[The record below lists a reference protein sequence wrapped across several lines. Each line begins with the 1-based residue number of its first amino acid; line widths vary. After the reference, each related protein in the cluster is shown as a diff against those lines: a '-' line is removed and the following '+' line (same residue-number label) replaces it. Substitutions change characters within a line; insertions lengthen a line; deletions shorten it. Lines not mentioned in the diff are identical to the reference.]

1 MSTFVYAPGVRIYID
16 TEKHGIIDISEDL
29 VDYTLQRRSDGPSV
43 LNFSVQNIRRKYD
56 HVFAPNDRVVVEMKR
71 ITWMRVFTG
80 LLNSV
85 PLVTAW
91 PRVVAFSA
99 SCSLKRLQYW
109 YWDPNQ
115 AASYNT
121 VIQAIANGRG
131 TSDAGITNA
140 ILTLLKDVVGWPES
154 KAHIGAIPENWFAL
168 IEPYVKSLADIL
180 VDADAQVAQ
189 VLGTIQPGS
198 VAGATTGGV
207 STTPGSGGSTDFR
220 PTGIFNSKAGG
231 SWGFTTAQLM
241 NAEIIVRVGKSL
253 AGASDRDIAV
263 ALLTAMQESS
273 LDASQVDGPSTGL
286 FQQKSGWGGLSPE
299 LRTNPVETTKVFYKK
314 LLSISNRNSIE
325 VGELTNLVQQYA
337 AKQATKDWLYPEYRK
352 FEPFANELVKVYN
365 SVNTSAA
372 TAPAAGDGAA
382 GTGAGTVPVPTSPA
396 RSGTQ
401 FVKDSAALVNSNPGI
416 PYGDT
421 SRDDIVHGNPP
432 RALGCSLFMTW
443 ALYKYL
449 GRIPSGWPIG
459 SAQEQGRWCLAHG
472 GKKLSVE
479 EGYKTSGALLI
490 NDIAAPDGHVAI
502 SYGNG
507 KSTIE
512 SSGVNN
518 GPRVHDDG
526 RWSAYDYA
534 VLIPMLDYSDAK
546 NGGPPLVYADSGTGT
561 GGSAGTTTGTA
572 GALTV
577 PYTQAPGY
585 NEDNEFDSL
594 FGPTIFPMPSA
605 GEILEKTMAL
615 AFSGPRALMNDQP
628 LLPFIKNLVNS
639 SLRSFCSAPNGDF
652 MAWFPDYYGLWGS
665 AAKMVIEPIELGDFY
680 VEWTDDYFVTHQYT
694 VSGTV
699 NFIDGFSGEVTTT
712 FGGLNA
718 DGTPA
723 NTNPFGDDRLFT
735 AGIASIDIP
744 GIMYA
749 LFGIKM
755 SDSQN
760 RKFADWIY
768 QRFGARPDF
777 KEMDG
782 LVGRTT
788 EVFSALY
795 YFMRQWAYQYNA
807 NVPLTFMP
815 ELWPG
820 MLIQIPEYDFQAYV
834 TAVTHTGQMGEGG
847 GHSTQVN
854 IAAPARLSGSKS
866 DNVLIGLPVAS
877 GVLHPVEVDFAR
889 EQGPA
894 PTPPKPSDRAGQ

>member
-16 TEKHGIIDISEDL
+16 TEKHGIIDVSEDL

-43 LNFSVQNIRRKYD
+43 LNFSVQNVRRKYD
-56 HVFAPNDRVVVEMKR
+56 HIFAPNDRVVVEMKR

-121 VIQAIANGRG
+121 VIQAIANGEK

-140 ILTLLKDVVGWPES
+140 ILTLLRDVVGWPES
-154 KAHIGAIPENWFAL
+154 KAHIGAVPENWFGF
-168 IEPYVKSLADIL
+168 IEPYVRSLADIL

-198 VAGATTGGV
+198 VGGTTTGGV

-231 SWGFTTAQLM
+231 SWGFSAAQLM

-273 LDASQVDGPSTGL
+273 LDADLVDGPSTGL
-286 FQQKSGWGGLSPE
+286 FQQKSGWGGLSPA
-299 LRTNPVETTKVFYKK
+299 LRTNPVETTKVFYAA
-314 LLSISNRNSIE
+314 LLKISNRNSIE
-325 VGELTNLVQQYA
+325 VGELSNRVQMYA
-337 AKQATKDWLYPEYRK
+337 DEQATKDWLYPEYRK

-372 TAPAAGDGAA
+372 TAPAAGGGAS
-382 GTGAGTVPVPTSPA
+382 GTGAGTVPVPPSPV
-396 RSGTQ
+396 RSAKS
-401 FVKDSAALVNSNPGI
+401 FVESALNLVEQNPGI
-416 PYGDT
+416 TYGG
-421 SRDDIVHGNPP
+421 DISEEILRGVETPKS
-432 RALGCSLFMTW
+432 LGCSPFMTW
-443 ALYKYL
+443 VLYKYL

-459 SAQEQGRWCLAHG
+459 SAQEQGAWCLAHG
-472 GKKLSVE
+472 GKKVPLDKAYQTY
-479 EGYKTSGALLI
+479 GTLLI
-490 NDIAAPDGHVAI
+490 NDIAAPAGHVAI
-502 SYGNG
+502 TVGNG

-512 SSGVNN
+512 SSSRLN
-518 GPRVHDDG
+518 GPAYNEEG

-534 VLIPMLDYSDAK
+534 VTLPMLDYTSAN
-546 NGGPPLVYADSGTGT
+546 NGGPPPVYADGPNATNQG
-561 GGSAGTTTGTA
+561 AGAT
-572 GALTV
+572 GALTI

-585 NEDNEFDSL
+585 NEDNEFDSI
-594 FGPTIFPMPSA
+594 FGKTIFPMPNA
-605 GEILEKTMAL
+605 GEILDKKMAL

-665 AAKMVIEPIELGDFY
+665 AAKMVIEPIELQDFY

-760 RKFADWIY
+760 RKFANWIY
-768 QRFGARPDF
+768 KRFGARPDF

-820 MLIQIPEYDFQAYV
+820 MIIQIPEYDFQAYV

-877 GVLHPVEVDFAR
+877 GVLHPVEVDRAR